1 VFIHIKKLKQK
12 AILERNNCLFLFLKY
27 KMEIKHNIDV
37 INGIYVVI
45 KINEFKIIEIFL
57 SDKKG
62 RLMIT
67 LKPSK
72 YHSNPNS
79 QYDK

>member
-1 VFIHIKKLKQK
+1 
-12 AILERNNCLFLFLKY
+12 
-27 KMEIKHNIDV
+27 MEIKHNIDV